1 MLRLQF
7 PFNPAAHVVFFRAAA
22 FSYSSHIA
30 WDIVRTVDELPEIVP
45 FLYFE
50 QYNRNRND
58 FCFRC
63 GGRFFFLVFAKRNEK
78 PIYRFNARKT
88 FEISCSRDVV
98 DERRDPVVLG
108 TRYSGFFYYHYKEPT
123 VVTGRACDRIPR
135 PRNQQPARKRDCVT
149 HECLGKK
156 FKKNTRSFCT
166 VRVPLFVVRGMRRT
180 GE

>member
-63 GGRFFFLVFAKRNEK
+63 GGRFFFWYLRNETK
-78 PIYRFNARKT
+78 NRSIVSTREKHSKFRVRATSSTND
-88 FEISCSRDVV
+88 EIPSCSVHDIVV
-98 DERRDPVVLG
+98 FFIIIIKNRRW
-108 TRYSGFFYYHYKEPT
+108 
-123 VVTGRACDRIPR
+123 
-135 PRNQQPARKRDCVT
+135 
-149 HECLGKK
+149 
-156 FKKNTRSFCT
+156 
-166 VRVPLFVVRGMRRT
+166 
-180 GE
+180 